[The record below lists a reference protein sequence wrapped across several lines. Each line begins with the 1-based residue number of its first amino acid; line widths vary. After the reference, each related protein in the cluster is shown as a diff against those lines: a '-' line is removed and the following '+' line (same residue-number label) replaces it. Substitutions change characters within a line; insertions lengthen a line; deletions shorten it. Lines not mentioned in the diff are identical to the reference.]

1 MKVTRADV
9 LAFVARKVVA
19 RGLACRDCPD
29 SSYDPKRNGCP
40 RLDACLAE
48 FHAVKEWAAKNVQK
62 TRPNGG
68 G

>member
-1 MKVTRADV
+1 MTVTRDDV

-48 FHAVKEWAAKNVQK
+48 FHAVREWIANAQK
-62 TRPNGG
+62 ARPNGG